1 MYASASDHG
10 LLFSISFFFNMNREY
25 TFRSKCIRSKANT
38 ARRNYETESAQP
50 IQIQIP
56 QQQQQQ

>member
-10 LLFSISFFFNMNREY
+10 LLFSISFFSNMNREY
-25 TFRSKCIRSKANT
+25 TFRSKCIRSEVNA

-50 IQIQIP
+50 ILIQLP
-56 QQQQQQ
+56 QQHQQQ